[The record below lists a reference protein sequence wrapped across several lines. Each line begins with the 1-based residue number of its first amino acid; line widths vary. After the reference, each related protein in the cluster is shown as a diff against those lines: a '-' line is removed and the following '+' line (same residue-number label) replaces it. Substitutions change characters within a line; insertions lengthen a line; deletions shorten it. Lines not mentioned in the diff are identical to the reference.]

1 MGQKQPKMTPK
12 WPKTVGKTAKKW
24 SKTPKNDP
32 KWPEMMGKM
41 AKMKP
46 KTAKNSG
53 FVLSWQS
60 CPPTAGVSPR
70 GDGLAAA
77 GEEDCAGARAVH
89 APNATPALVFGCGTD
104 ENPVFRESG

>member
-1 MGQKQPKMTPK
+1 MAKIGPNQPKMSQNGQKSSVRRRKMGQKQPKMTPK

-24 SKTPKNDP
+24 PKTAKNDP

-70 GDGLAAA
+70 GD
-77 GEEDCAGARAVH
+77 
-89 APNATPALVFGCGTD
+89 
-104 ENPVFRESG
+104 VFRLLCVSAALSH